1 MLLHREAS
9 THRLFYTTKL
19 LHTDAFT
26 HTHLHTQRL
35 LHTDAFTHRRFYTEK
50 LLHTEAFTAFTQ
62 RHVYTQTRLHRCFYT
77 KTRLHTETFTH
88 RHVYTQSYRGGYK
101 FAILPQFLA
110 IEPHFVRKGCRGTL
124 KITNLPQLLAIE
136 LHFVCCRG
144 HFKPQFYLSFW
155 RSNFISCERVAAA
168 HSEWQFY
175 VSFWRS
181 NLISCERISAEVVK
195 SQFYVSF
202 WRSCRLV
209 GTAPR
214 LQKRNRKEGES
225 KRATEQEGKR
235 AREQEGKRECED
247 VKMRREDVKMRYDEM
262 WRWEDVKIWGCED
275 VKMFDRPPLL
285 EEPFAQ
291 TLSGKIADKSL
302 LQPWCSH
309 SNTAKKPTVLSTQPR
324 LQATLTQPLQ
334 CDLQRLS
341 CEAQKNYAQRR
352 QKSGAFRARLPL
364 KRKIWRCENE
374 AFVRDLP
381 EKVKVQDKAEDVKT
395 KLSCETCLKSESGR
409 CENEAFVRDLPE
421 KVRVEDVKT
430 KLSCET
436 CLKKW
441 KCKMWKRS
449 FRARLPWQSESGRCE
464 NEAFVR
470 DLPEKVKVQD
480 VKTKLSCETCLK
492 KWKWKMWKRS
502 FRARLAWK
510 GESGRCEN
518 EAFVRDLPEKVKVQ
532 DVKAKLSCETFLK
545 IWTWKMWK
553 RSFRAR
559 LPYCYSVVVIVVML
573 WLWWYCH
580 SGDVVIV
587 VILS

>member
-1 MLLHREAS
+1 
-9 THRLFYTTKL
+9 
-19 LHTDAFT
+19 
-26 HTHLHTQRL
+26 
-35 LHTDAFTHRRFYTEK
+35 
-50 LLHTEAFTAFTQ
+50 
-62 RHVYTQTRLHRCFYT
+62 
-77 KTRLHTETFTH
+77 
-88 RHVYTQSYRGGYK
+88 
-101 FAILPQFLA
+101 
-110 IEPHFVRKGCRGTL
+110 
-124 KITNLPQLLAIE
+124 
-136 LHFVCCRG
+136 
-144 HFKPQFYLSFW
+144 
-155 RSNFISCERVAAA
+155 
-168 HSEWQFY
+168 
-175 VSFWRS
+175 
-181 NLISCERISAEVVK
+181 
-195 SQFYVSF
+195 
-202 WRSCRLV
+202 
-209 GTAPR
+209 
-214 LQKRNRKEGES
+214 
-225 KRATEQEGKR
+225 
-235 AREQEGKRECED
+235 
-247 VKMRREDVKMRYDEM
+247 MRREDVKMRYDEM

-309 SNTAKKPTVLSTQPR
+309 SNTAKKPKVLSTQPR

-395 KLSCETCLKSESGR
+395 KLSCETCLKKWKWKMWKRSFRARLAWKSESGR

-421 KVRVEDVKT
+421 KVKVQDVKAKLSCET
-430 KLSCET
+430 SLTKWKWKMWKRSFRARLAWKSESGRCENEAFVRDLPEKVKVQDVKAKLSCET
-436 CLKKW
+436 CLTKW
-441 KCKMWKRS
+441 KWKMWKRS

-470 DLPEKVKVQD
+470 DLPEKVKVED

-492 KWKWKMWKRS
+492 KWKCKMWKRS
-502 FRARLAWK
+502 FRASLAWK
-510 GESGRCEN
+510 SESGRCEN
-518 EAFVRDLPEKVKVQ
+518 EAFVRVFPKNLNVE
-532 DVKAKLSCETFLK
+532 DVKTKLSCETFLK
-545 IWTWKMWK
+545 IWKWKMWK